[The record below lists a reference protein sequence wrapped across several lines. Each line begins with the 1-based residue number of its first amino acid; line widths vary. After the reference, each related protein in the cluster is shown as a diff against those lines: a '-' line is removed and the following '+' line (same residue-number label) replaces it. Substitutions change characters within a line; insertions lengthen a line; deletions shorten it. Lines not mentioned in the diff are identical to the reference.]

1 MKKIILIGA
10 GGHAESCIDVI
21 TLTKKFKIL
30 GLIDKDKKRNIL
42 NYKVLGDE
50 SYIKKIRKKTF
61 GLHIGLGFIQSPL
74 KRIKIFNEFRKL
86 RFNFPIIISPQA
98 YVSKNSKI
106 LDGTIVHHNVVINF
120 GAKIGYNNIIN
131 TSAIIEHGVKIE
143 DNCHISTR
151 AVVNGG
157 VIIGKNTF
165 IGSGATIRE
174 GVKIGKNC
182 FIGMGKIVTK
192 NLKDQSIFK

>member
-21 TLTKKFKIL
+21 ISTKKLKII
-30 GLIDKDKKRNIL
+30 GLIDKDKKKKIL

-50 SYIKKIRKKTF
+50 SYIKKIRKKAF
-61 GLHIGLGFIQSPL
+61 GLHVSLGFIKSPQ

-86 RFNFPIIISPQA
+86 RFNFPTIISPHA
-98 YVSKNSKI
+98 CVSKNSKI

-165 IGSGATIRE
+165 IGSGAIIRE
-174 GVKIGKNC
+174 GVRIGKNC
-182 FIGMGKIVTK
+182 FIKMGEVVTK
-192 NLKDQSIFK
+192 NLKDNSILK